1 MLRRVAPAIGLFFL
15 SPFVG
20 EFLLGNVAIDALPI
34 GLVMAPMYGG
44 GAVLIRE
51 VARRAGKGW
60 PTIFLLA
67 LAYGVIEEG
76 LACQTLFNPSYFGF
90 NLLREAYIPALGMGV
105 WWTLFVLTLHTVW
118 SICVPIAI
126 IESLVPDRATTPWLG
141 WPGLAIVSV
150 LYVLGSA
157 LVFSGTYQQEH
168 FMATPAQLLGVVVC
182 AVGLTMAAFTLGQPT
197 ARSDRAVPGP
207 WPVGVFSFLT
217 ASSFMVARSVLADWP
232 LVFAYLLLYGLVA
245 VMVVRWSGRAG
256 WGAAHRLAL
265 AGGALLTYAWHSFPE
280 KPVLG
285 SAGTIDLIGNVVFSI
300 AAVILLVVASRT
312 VFSGRS
318 VGSAVRT

>member
-1 MLRRVAPAIGLFFL
+1 MLRRIAPAIGLFFL

-51 VARRAGKGW
+51 AARRAGKGW

-141 WPGLAIVSV
+141 RPGLAIVSV

-157 LVFSGTYQQEH
+157 LVFSGTYHQEH
-168 FMATPAQLLGVVVC
+168 FMAAPAQLLGAVVC

-197 ARSDRAVPGP
+197 ARSDRVVPGP
-207 WPVGVFSFLT
+207 WPVGAFSFLT
-217 ASSFMVARSVLADWP
+217 ASSFMVARYCPRGLAARLRLSLALW
-232 LVFAYLLLYGLVA
+232 ARGGH
-245 VMVVRWSGRAG
+245 GRALV
-256 WGAAHRLAL
+256 R
-265 AGGALLTYAWHSFPE
+265 TRR
-280 KPVLG
+280 LG
-285 SAGTIDLIGNVVFSI
+285 SRPPAGAGRRGAPDLCLAFLPRE
-300 AAVILLVVASRT
+300 ARAR
-312 VFSGRS
+312 F
-318 VGSAVRT
+318 